1 RSRRRLPPPLR
12 FRFQSRRDRGVPSA
26 RRDRRGAAGS
36 PLPQTPIRPQTP
48 NRAGSC
54 REDHRA
60 RRRPSSQNENRACP
74 ARRQL
79 RRRCLPTGPAG
90 SAPASIRL
98 AVSPD
103 AAGPPPAS
111 AYAPRAPPLPRP
123 AAAKVTAA
131 PVAPARPG
139 CGRTLHLR
147 IQLRARLQ
155 TRLPIRL
162 PIRLPVQLPIHI
174 RTLPVL
180 LRRRP

>member
-1 RSRRRLPPPLR
+1 NE
-12 FRFQSRRDRGVPSA
+12 A
-26 RRDRRGAAGS
+26 RAA
-36 PLPQTPIRPQTP
+36 
-48 NRAGSC
+48 RAA
-54 REDHRA
+54 A
-60 RRRPSSQNENRACP
+60 RRRRGSLQ
-74 ARRQL
+74 
-79 RRRCLPTGPAG
+79 TGPARP
-90 SAPASIRL
+90 APDSTRL